1 MADNAWKKIA
11 QKVKAKRVKK
21 IGAGTSNIR
30 KIKNKELVVQR
41 LSADV
46 SGQAQKN
53 SRIGPRE
60 FVPFDDEVNEL
71 TIVNI
76 KTACEKHFRG
86 RIGSSYVCDI
96 LAGEQGPSC
105 KNIEQVPDM
114 NIIYVRFIP
123 VNSISVEENM
133 TEDLSISIPA
143 KPAQKRPREGSL
155 MQSSALSENSPFKKP
170 RASMTTSQKN
180 YPGSMSVS
188 DMMKLG
194 KLADGKE
201 STVINVYKFD
211 ITSVTWSQVPIVV
224 EFKEEK
230 TPFGSGAFRKAYKA
244 VSNHAE
250 FRHSTRVI
258 KRYLPQAV
266 DCIGE
271 SGMTVEEHTRKVV
284 QMHLLARNFALQ
296 LEEKVRKDKISS
308 YGEMFHYQM
317 IYFGKTDREEYVTIE
332 EFVPGQFTKYLNN
345 TGIKCV
351 EDSYTLG
358 KKAESLTHFSYEKSQ
373 NKLMLVDIQG
383 NGYKLFDPEI
393 ASADLFDNSQKLMF
407 CTGNLSMV
415 AHENF
420 TKNHTC
426 NEFCNMLGLDK
437 AQNEQC

>member
-1 MADNAWKKIA
+1 M
-11 QKVKAKRVKK
+11 
-21 IGAGTSNIR
+21 
-30 KIKNKELVVQR
+30 VVQR

-46 SGQAQKN
+46 SGKAQKY

-60 FVPFDDEVNEL
+60 FVPFDDEVDEL
-71 TIVNI
+71 TMVNI

-105 KNIEQVPDM
+105 KNIEQIPDM
-114 NIIYVRFIP
+114 KIIYVRFIL
-123 VNSISVEENM
+123 VNSISVEESM
-133 TEDLSISIPA
+133 TEHLSISIPA
-143 KPAQKRPREGSL
+143 KPAQKRPLGESL
-155 MQSSALSENSPFKKP
+155 TQLSALSENSPFKKP

-180 YPGSMSVS
+180 YPRSMSDS

-230 TPFGSGAFRKAYKA
+230 MPFGSGAFRKAYKA
-244 VSNHAE
+244 VSNYAE
-250 FRHSTRVI
+250 FRNSTWVI
-258 KRYLPQAV
+258 KRYLPQAL

-308 YGEMFHYQM
+308 YGEVFHYQM
-317 IYFGKTDREEYVTIE
+317 IYFGKTDREEYVTI
-332 EFVPGQFTKYLNN
+332 PLR
-345 TGIKCV
+345 
-351 EDSYTLG
+351 
-358 KKAESLTHFSYEKSQ
+358 
-373 NKLMLVDIQG
+373 
-383 NGYKLFDPEI
+383 
-393 ASADLFDNSQKLMF
+393 
-407 CTGNLSMV
+407 NLSR
-415 AHENF
+415 AN
-420 TKNHTC
+420 
-426 NEFCNMLGLDK
+426 LPSI
-437 AQNEQC
+437 